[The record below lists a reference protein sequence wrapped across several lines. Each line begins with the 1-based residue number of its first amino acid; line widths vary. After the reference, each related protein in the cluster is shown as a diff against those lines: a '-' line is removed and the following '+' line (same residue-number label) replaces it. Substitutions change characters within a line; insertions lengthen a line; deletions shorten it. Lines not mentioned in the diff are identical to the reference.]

1 MSNTRKATPSWTIPD
16 WMRPYLDCIVNTG
29 GGDVEEMVNGDADPY
44 INLPLSTLQACV
56 KSQVSFLAKLRKHG
70 LLPNPERDKLAREL
84 AEDIIS
90 SHKAYY
96 QPSQSMPMRESDWVN
111 EIDKARQLLKLYEE
125 S

>member
-1 MSNTRKATPSWTIPD
+1 MSDSRKAIP
-16 WMRPYLDCIVNTG
+16 RPYYKLVETANPSAFELHCGSEDFWVPHFEVWAFRRNLTDIYALDTLRRMVEAVNS
-29 GGDVEEMVNGDADPY
+29 Y
-44 INLPLSTLQACV
+44 
-56 KSQVSFLAKLRKHG
+56 
-70 LLPNPERDKLAREL
+70 NPDRDKLAREL

-111 EIDKARQLLKLYEE
+111 EIDKARQMLKLYEE

>member
-1 MSNTRKATPSWTIPD
+1 MSDTNKATP
-16 WMRPYLDCIVNTG
+16 RK
-29 GGDVEEMVNGDADPY
+29 
-44 INLPLSTLQACV
+44 LSDLEILF
-56 KSQVSFLAKLRKHG
+56 K
-70 LLPNPERDKLAREL
+70 RDKLAREL

-111 EIDKARQLLKLYEE
+111 EIDKARQMLKLYEE